1 MIASATGDSAWICR
15 LVLPRTECE
24 TPHMD
29 VVDAARN
36 WVQGWARGWAAHQ
49 PETIARLYTEDAMFV
64 SHPFRD
70 GLHGSAGAAEYA
82 ALAFADEDAVEFWF
96 GEPVA
101 AGDRAAVEYWAHI
114 KAGDTD
120 HTLAG
125 ITALA
130 FASDGRCREH
140 RDYWAMRE
148 GRVERAGGWS
158 VPIVAHA
165 RRDLQ
170 ADQDHGGPSG

>member
-1 MIASATGDSAWICR
+1 MEA
-15 LVLPRTECE
+15 
-24 TPHMD
+24 
-29 VVDAARN
+29 VDAARS

-49 PETIARLYTEDAMFV
+49 PDTIAKLYTEDAVFV
-64 SHPFRD
+64 SHPFRAA
-70 GLHGSAGAAEYA
+70 LRGSAGAAGYA
-82 ALAFADEDAVEFWF
+82 TSAFADEDAVEFWF
-96 GEPVA
+96 AEPVA

-114 KAGDTD
+114 KVGDTD

-140 RDYWAMRE
+140 RDYWAMHE
-148 GRVERAGGWS
+148 GRVERTGGWT

-165 RRDLQ
+165 RRDLEANQ
-170 ADQDHGGPSG
+170 GQGEPSG